1 MPTLK
6 AMLTEAD
13 EALID
18 LLVEQWGVD
27 ARRLSP
33 AETREALRQAMLDPE
48 RVGKVF
54 DKLDGDARGALQ
66 TLAGNQPNRNRM
78 ALPMFEAL
86 SGSVRR
92 MGKGQIDQHKPHL
105 KPESPA
111 ESLFYK
117 GLVSITSDRVGGG
130 LGYIAYIPDELAAI
144 LPLHRTG
151 YSRDVL
157 EKEAE
162 QRSRGKDV
170 MPVTG
175 SEQVTVLDGSEIADM
190 RVADTRIVDDMTTL
204 LAYLQMNPARFQAE
218 QGLAPESLD
227 VLMPHLLWQDEA
239 RLAFL
244 VAVGISAHLIHPQEG
259 RLYTHRDGI
268 RPWLQEPRVMQ
279 LRHLVEAWRDSDEF
293 LELLMIPGLIVE
305 DAPAYDAV
313 SARTALIDALRAET
327 PLNEWWALDSFIEVV
342 YARHTDFQ
350 RPGGDYDS
358 WYVRND
364 SGEYLRGIESW
375 HAVDGAV
382 VEFVVMA
389 PLHWLGLVDVGENA
403 VRFNA
408 YGRSFLENRWQ
419 PHPETEEPITMQEDG
434 TLLVS
439 RRVPRYDRFQLARFT
454 SWVAPATLDGNPY
467 VYRLDAAGLQ
477 RAAAQNITT
486 DVIAKFITRVT
497 GAALPEPVS
506 RLLQNWRTGPT
517 SVVSLEYHV
526 ILRTTAPETLD
537 TIFNEPMLRRYL
549 GARLGEMACIVR
561 ADQWEVLARA
571 LGERGIQ
578 VDHDF

>member
-18 LLVEQWGVD
+18 VLVGLWGVD
-27 ARRLSP
+27 TRRLSP
-33 AETREALRQAMLDPE
+33 AEIREALRQAMLDPE

-54 DKLDGDARGALQ
+54 DTLDSDARGALQ

-78 ALPMFEAL
+78 ALLMFKAL
-86 SGSVRR
+86 AGDIRR
-92 MGKGQIDQHKPHL
+92 PGKGQIDRLKLHL
-105 KPESPA
+105 NPESPA
-111 ESLFYK
+111 EALYYK
-117 GLVSITSDRVGGG
+117 GLVSITTDLIGGA
-130 LGYIAYIPDELAAI
+130 LGYIAYIPDDLAAI

-162 QRSRGKDV
+162 QRSRGIDV

-175 SEQVTVLDGSEIADM
+175 SEQVTVIDGSEIADM

-204 LAYLQMNPARFQAE
+204 LAYLQMNPAKFQAG
-218 QGLAPESLD
+218 QGLAPESLE

-350 RPGGDYDS
+350 RPGGDYDG
-358 WYVRND
+358 WYIRND
-364 SGEYLRGIESW
+364 SGEYLRGVESW

-389 PLHWLGLVDVGENA
+389 PLHWLGLVDIGENA

-408 YGRSFLENRWQ
+408 YGRAFLENRWQ
-419 PHPETEEPITMQEDG
+419 PRPEDEEPITMQEDG

-439 RRVPRYDRFQLARFT
+439 RRVPRYDRFQMARFT
-454 SWVAPATLDGNPY
+454 SWIAPATLDGNPY

-497 GAALPEPVS
+497 GAALPEPVT

-517 SVVSLEYHV
+517 SVVSLESHV

-537 TIFNEPMLRRYL
+537 AIFNEPMLRRYL

-561 ADQWEVLARA
+561 ADQWDVLARA

>member
-1 MPTLK
+1 
-6 AMLTEAD
+6 
-13 EALID
+13 
-18 LLVEQWGVD
+18 
-27 ARRLSP
+27 
-33 AETREALRQAMLDPE
+33 
-48 RVGKVF
+48 
-54 DKLDGDARGALQ
+54 
-66 TLAGNQPNRNRM
+66 
-78 ALPMFEAL
+78 
-86 SGSVRR
+86 
-92 MGKGQIDQHKPHL
+92 
-105 KPESPA
+105 
-111 ESLFYK
+111 
-117 GLVSITSDRVGGG
+117 
-130 LGYIAYIPDELAAI
+130 
-144 LPLHRTG
+144 
-151 YSRDVL
+151 
-157 EKEAE
+157 
-162 QRSRGKDV
+162 
-170 MPVTG
+170 
-175 SEQVTVLDGSEIADM
+175 
-190 RVADTRIVDDMTTL
+190 
-204 LAYLQMNPARFQAE
+204 
-218 QGLAPESLD
+218 
-227 VLMPHLLWQDEA
+227 
-239 RLAFL
+239 
-244 VAVGISAHLIHPQEG
+244 
-259 RLYTHRDGI
+259 
-268 RPWLQEPRVMQ
+268 MQ

-293 LELLMIPGLIVE
+293 LELYMIPGLIVE

-382 VEFVVMA
+382 VEFAVMA

-419 PHPETEEPITMQEDG
+419 PHPDSEESITMQEDG